1 MELKR
6 ILDKTVSMSKKDQA
20 IKSDDY
26 GIVFGKNCHLPMKLE
41 YRDFW
46 ALKLLRFDYE
56 LARKNMLMQLNELDK
71 LGLTAY

>member
-1 MELKR
+1 MELCLGKIVIYR
-6 ILDKTVSMSKKDQA
+6 TFFKNPIGMSP
-20 IKSDDY
+20 Y

>member
-1 MELKR
+1 
-6 ILDKTVSMSKKDQA
+6 
-20 IKSDDY
+20 
-26 GIVFGKNCHLPMKLE
+26 MKLE